1 MSKFEIGDKVFFD
14 GSEQGIIK
22 NINSD
27 EGNIDYDVK
36 LVNSDNII
44 NNIDSN
50 KLQLFIKTRF
60 KELKQKKENGTLSPD
75 ELKEYLR
82 LSLNNN
88 KKQHNDEM
96 ARIDRNNPFVDS
108 IDGGKRKTRKA
119 KKRKTRKGKKGKKV
133 RKSRK

>member
-50 KLQLFIKTRF
+50 KLQLFIKPRF